1 NKIMDFKKKL
11 ENLPELQ
18 FYKDLDL
25 DLIISYRYRKEIN
38 KDTILFLHGFNGNS
52 KSWAYQFNFF
62 KNKSSVISIDAPGF
76 GKSDSSS
83 IDMDVIADVVVRL
96 LKSLKIS
103 KFHVVGHS
111 MGGMLAQILGSKY
124 SNNVGKLVLSCT
136 FKGYNLPK
144 NTPLMEPYQR
154 RIKDRISMSDE
165 EYGRKRIREMLP
177 KRSEDEIFE
186 FLSVISGEI
195 SEGSI
200 NSGGMAMQYLDTTNY
215 LPSIINKCLIILAS
229 EDVVVSKQKSELLI
243 KDIPHANI
251 IELSNVGHAPYCEDA
266 ISYNNVLVKFLL
278 K

>member
-1 NKIMDFKKKL
+1 M
-11 ENLPELQ
+11 
-18 FYKDLDL
+18 
-25 DLIISYRYRKEIN
+25 IISYRYRKEIN

-76 GKSDSSS
+76 GKSDPSS

-124 SNNVGKLVLSCT
+124 SNNIGKLVLSCT

-154 RIKDRISMSDE
+154 RIKDRINMSDE

-200 NSGGMAMQYLDTTNY
+200 NSGGMAMQYLDTTKY

-243 KDIPHANI
+243 KDIPHASI

>member
-1 NKIMDFKKKL
+1 MGFKKKL
-11 ENLPELQ
+11 KDLPKLQ

-76 GKSDSSS
+76 GKSDPSS
-83 IDMDVIADVVVRL
+83 IDMDIIADVVVRL
-96 LKSLKIS
+96 LKSLNIS

-124 SNNVGKLVLSCT
+124 SNYISKLVLSCT

-144 NTPLMEPYQR
+144 NTPLIEPYQR
-154 RIKDRISMSDE
+154 RIKDRKNMSDD
-165 EYGRKRIREMLP
+165 EYGRQRIREMLP

-195 SEGSI
+195 SQESI
-200 NSGGMAMQYLDTTNY
+200 KSGGMAMQYLDTTKY
-215 LPSIINKCLIILAS
+215 LPSIKNQCLIILAS

-243 KDIPHANI
+243 KDIPHASI

-278 K
+278 

>member
-1 NKIMDFKKKL
+1 MGFRKELKD
-11 ENLPELQ
+11 LPKLQ

-76 GKSDSSS
+76 GKSDPSS
-83 IDMDVIADVVVRL
+83 IDMDVIAGVVVRL

-154 RIKDRISMSDE
+154 RIKDRINMSDE

-177 KRSEDEIFE
+177 KRAEDEIFE

-200 NSGGMAMQYLDTTNY
+200 NSGGMAMQYLDTTKY

-243 KDIPHANI
+243 KDIPHASI
-251 IELSNVGHAPYCEDA
+251 IELLNVGHAPYCEDA

>member
-1 NKIMDFKKKL
+1 MGFKKELKD
-11 ENLPELQ
+11 LPKLQ

-76 GKSDSSS
+76 GKSDPSS
-83 IDMDVIADVVVRL
+83 IDMDVIVDVVVRL
-96 LKSLKIS
+96 LKSIKIS

-124 SNNVGKLVLSCT
+124 SNNIGKLVLSCT

-144 NTPLMEPYQR
+144 KTPLMEPYQR
-154 RIKDRISMSDE
+154 RIKDRINMSDE

-177 KRSEDEIFE
+177 KRAEDEIFE

-200 NSGGMAMQYLDTTNY
+200 NSGGMAMQYLDTTKY

-229 EDVVVSKQKSELLI
+229 EDVVVSKQKSERLI
-243 KDIPHANI
+243 KDIPHASI
-251 IELSNVGHAPYCEDA
+251 IKLSNVGHAPYCEDA

>member
-1 NKIMDFKKKL
+1 MGFKKELKD
-11 ENLPELQ
+11 LPKLQ

-25 DLIISYRYRKEIN
+25 NLIISYRYRKEIN

-76 GKSDSSS
+76 GKSDPSS

>member
-1 NKIMDFKKKL
+1 
-11 ENLPELQ
+11 
-18 FYKDLDL
+18 
-25 DLIISYRYRKEIN
+25 
-38 KDTILFLHGFNGNS
+38 
-52 KSWAYQFNFF
+52 
-62 KNKSSVISIDAPGF
+62 
-76 GKSDSSS
+76 
-83 IDMDVIADVVVRL
+83 MDVIADVVVRL

-124 SNNVGKLVLSCT
+124 SNNIGKLVLSCT

-154 RIKDRISMSDE
+154 RIKDRINMSDE

-200 NSGGMAMQYLDTTNY
+200 NSGGMAMQYLDTTKY

-229 EDVVVSKQKSELLI
+229 KDVVVSKQKSELLI
-243 KDIPHANI
+243 KDIPHASI

>member
-1 NKIMDFKKKL
+1 MGFKKELKD
-11 ENLPELQ
+11 LPKLQ

-76 GKSDSSS
+76 GKSDPSS

-96 LKSLKIS
+96 LKSLNIS

-111 MGGMLAQILGSKY
+111 MGGMLAQILGSRY

-154 RIKDRISMSDE
+154 RIKDRINMSDE

-177 KRSEDEIFE
+177 KRAEDEIFE

-200 NSGGMAMQYLDTTNY
+200 NSGGMAMQYLDTTKY

-243 KDIPHANI
+243 KDIPHASI

-266 ISYNNVLVKFLL
+266 VSYNNVLVKFLL

>member
-1 NKIMDFKKKL
+1 MSKL
-11 ENLPELQ
+11 NVFLDLPQSQ
-18 FYKDLDL
+18 FYRDKQEKLL
-25 DLIISYRYRKEIN
+25 LSYRIRKEQ
-38 KDTILFLHGFNGNS
+38 KKPYLVFLHGYNGNS

-76 GKSDSSS
+76 GKSDPSS

-96 LKSLKIS
+96 LKSLNIS

-124 SNNVGKLVLSCT
+124 SNYISKLVLSCT

-144 NTPLMEPYQR
+144 NTPLIEPYQR
-154 RIKDRISMSDE
+154 RIKDRKNMSDD
-165 EYGRKRIREMLP
+165 EYGRQRIREMLP

-195 SEGSI
+195 SQGSI
-200 NSGGMAMQYLDTTNY
+200 KSGGMAMQYLDTTKY
-215 LPSIINKCLIILAS
+215 LPSIKNQCLIILAS

-243 KDIPHANI
+243 KDIPHASI

-278 K
+278 

>member
-1 NKIMDFKKKL
+1 MGFKKKL
-11 ENLPELQ
+11 KDLPKLQ

-76 GKSDSSS
+76 GKSDPSS
-83 IDMDVIADVVVRL
+83 IDMDVIAGVVVRL

-154 RIKDRISMSDE
+154 RIKDRINMSDE
-165 EYGRKRIREMLP
+165 EYGRKRIRDMLP
-177 KRSEDEIFE
+177 KRAEDEIFE

-200 NSGGMAMQYLDTTNY
+200 NSGGMAMQYLDTTKY

-243 KDIPHANI
+243 KDIPHASI

-278 K
+278 

>member
-1 NKIMDFKKKL
+1 MGFKKKL
-11 ENLPELQ
+11 KDLPKLQ

-25 DLIISYRYRKEIN
+25 NLIISYRYRKEIN

-76 GKSDSSS
+76 GKSDPSS
-83 IDMDVIADVVVRL
+83 IDMDVIVDVVVRL

-144 NTPLMEPYQR
+144 NTPLMESYQR

-243 KDIPHANI
+243 KDIPHASI

>member
-1 NKIMDFKKKL
+1 MGFKKELKD
-11 ENLPELQ
+11 LPKLQ

-76 GKSDSSS
+76 GKSDPSS
-83 IDMDVIADVVVRL
+83 IDMDVIVDVVVRL

-154 RIKDRISMSDE
+154 RIKDRIKMSDE

-186 FLSVISGEI
+186 FLSVISGQI

-243 KDIPHANI
+243 KDIPHASI

>member
-1 NKIMDFKKKL
+1 MGFKKELK
-11 ENLPELQ
+11 ELPKLQ

-76 GKSDSSS
+76 GKSNPSS

-243 KDIPHANI
+243 KEIPHANI

>member
-1 NKIMDFKKKL
+1 MGFKKELKD
-11 ENLPELQ
+11 LPKLQ

-25 DLIISYRYRKEIN
+25 NLIISYRYRKEIN
-38 KDTILFLHGFNGNS
+38 KATILFLHGFNGNS

-76 GKSDSSS
+76 GKSDPSS
-83 IDMDVIADVVVRL
+83 IDMDVIVDVVVRL

-144 NTPLMEPYQR
+144 NTPLMESYQR
-154 RIKDRISMSDE
+154 RIKDRKNMSDD

-243 KDIPHANI
+243 KDIPHASI

>member
-1 NKIMDFKKKL
+1 MGFKKELKD
-11 ENLPELQ
+11 LPKLQ

-76 GKSDSSS
+76 GKSDPSS
-83 IDMDVIADVVVRL
+83 IDMDVIAGVVVRL

-154 RIKDRISMSDE
+154 RIKDRINMSDE

-177 KRSEDEIFE
+177 KRAEDEIFE

-200 NSGGMAMQYLDTTNY
+200 NSGGMAMQYLDTTKY

-243 KDIPHANI
+243 KDIPHASI

-266 ISYNNVLVKFLL
+266 VSYNNVLVKFLL

>member
-1 NKIMDFKKKL
+1 MGFKKEL
-11 ENLPELQ
+11 NDLPKLQ

-76 GKSDSSS
+76 GKSDPSS
-83 IDMDVIADVVVRL
+83 IDMDVIVDVVVRL

-144 NTPLMEPYQR
+144 NTPLMESYQR

-243 KDIPHANI
+243 KDIPHASI

>member
-1 NKIMDFKKKL
+1 MGFKKELKD
-11 ENLPELQ
+11 LPKLQ

-76 GKSDSSS
+76 GKSDPSS

-154 RIKDRISMSDE
+154 RIKDRINMSDE

-177 KRSEDEIFE
+177 KRSEDETFE

-195 SEGSI
+195 SEGAI
-200 NSGGMAMQYLDTTNY
+200 NSGGRAMQYLDTTKY

-229 EDVVVSKQKSELLI
+229 EDVVVSKQKSERLI
-243 KDIPHANI
+243 KDIPHASI